1 MDTPFFDTTPICI
14 TKKMKQI
21 CVFFYDNFFDYFP
34 ADQDQFSV
42 FVGIPEGS
50 LQMLSLAQK
59 FRRRR
64 QLPPWKRVAE
74 GVLLPEICW

>member
-1 MDTPFFDTTPICI
+1 MI
-14 TKKMKQI
+14 T
-21 CVFFYDNFFDYFP
+21 FFDYFP
-34 ADQDQFSV
+34 EHQDQFSV